1 MTALTNTRITIE
13 CRASG
18 VPKPT
23 VVWSNDNQKMNS
35 DDGNKIQ
42 QEDGSSL
49 IRVFKKGETV
59 RYTCTATNVAGQD
72 SASSTVEVV
81 GKLHKCVTFT
91 SFNYIALIVGLF
103 VLRTRSICNTKLIGK
118 SFTTQNLSNL

>member
-1 MTALTNTRITIE
+1 
-13 CRASG
+13 
-18 VPKPT
+18 
-23 VVWSNDNQKMNS
+23 MNS

-42 QEDGSSL
+42 QEDGSLL

-72 SASSTVEVV
+72 NASSTVEVV

-91 SFNYIALIVGLF
+91 SFNYIALIVGLLCCERVPF
-103 VLRTRSICNTKLIGK
+103 VILNLLENLLPHRTCQTCDYSSRNWK
-118 SFTTQNLSNL
+118 SDSCR